1 MSHPEFWRKKTA
13 KQSNLCALFAERDIF
28 KTHRHIENIVKSTLR
43 YVFYVPMC
51 LNYATGVVEHIDLTA
66 SQSFYAKIWD
76 VSCFTLPL
84 ATIVWR
90 VKTFFSNFPKVLNSE
105 MTPC

>member
-1 MSHPEFWRKKTA
+1 MSHPEFWREKTA

-66 SQSFYAKIWD
+66 LRSFCAKIRD
-76 VSCFTLPL
+76 DSCLFPL
-84 ATIVWR
+84 
-90 VKTFFSNFPKVLNSE
+90 VLAQYIQE
-105 MTPC
+105 YQREAV